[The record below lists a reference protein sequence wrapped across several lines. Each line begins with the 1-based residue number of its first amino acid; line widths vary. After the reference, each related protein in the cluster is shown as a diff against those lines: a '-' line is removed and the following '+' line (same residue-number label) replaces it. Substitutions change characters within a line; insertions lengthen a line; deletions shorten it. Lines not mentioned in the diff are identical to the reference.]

1 MMPKEKPTKTDH
13 DIHPLIQ
20 QRWSPRM
27 FEDRMIEQSIVDRLF
42 EAARWAASSSN
53 AQPWR
58 FMYAYRESEAYDKIF
73 NCLSDSNQKWVR
85 NAPFLMLTAIKERFE
100 SGKENYH
107 ALHDLGLAMGNFTL
121 QAQSMHIA
129 IHQMAGVNWKK
140 AHEVF
145 DVPEGFHVATAVAV
159 GYYGGDADQLPD
171 DLKKIETSERKRKK
185 QSEFVAL
192 GKWQFD
198 EPSEAS

>member
-1 MMPKEKPTKTDH
+1 MKEKPAKTDH
-13 DIHPLIQ
+13 DIHPLIR

-27 FEDRMIEQSIVDRLF
+27 FGDGMIEPSVVDRLF
-42 EAARWAASSSN
+42 EAVRWAASSSN

-58 FMYAYRESEAYDKIF
+58 FIYAYRGSEAYDKIF
-73 NCLSDSNQKWVR
+73 HCLSDSNQKWVR
-85 NAPFLMLTAIKERFE
+85 NAPFLMLTAIQEKFD

-121 QAQSMHIA
+121 QAQSMQIA
-129 IHQMAGVNWKK
+129 VHQMAGVDWKK

-145 DVPEGFHVATAVAV
+145 GVPEGFHVATAVAV
-159 GYYGGDADQLPD
+159 GYYGGDEDQLPEA
-171 DLKKIETSERKRKK
+171 LKKRETAGRQRKK
-185 QSEFVAL
+185 QSEFIAF

-198 EPSEAS
+198 EPSKNA